1 MRYLS
6 QLGASHEVIVADDGS
21 EDGGETARVAER
33 LGCGYV
39 RNPVNQGKGAAVRRG
54 MLQARGSYRIFTD
67 CDVPYELTTIERF
80 LYYLDAK
87 EYHFVAGDRNLPES
101 RYYAEVPL
109 ARQAASRV
117 CSFIVGRFVAT
128 GWFDTQCG
136 IKGFRDHVAEDL
148 FSVARIDRFAFD
160 VELFYVALKRNYDLK
175 RLPVRL
181 RCQEGSSVSVVRDG
195 LTMVRDLGAIRM
207 HQLAGHYRPS
217 KPVILGIDSSPIGD
231 ASWEDGDGAVGPPL
245 AGLPLSS
252 VARASSTPP
261 ADDTSSGAGSAARR
275 LGEPAA
281 ADDAARR

>member
-1 MRYLS
+1 M
-6 QLGASHEVIVADDGS
+6 ADDGS

-207 HQLAGHYRPS
+207 HQLAGRYRPS

-275 LGEPAA
+275 LGEPEA